1 MGRAQEHMEMRRVTT
16 EIFFADEAKLI
27 DRLQDMKLGRF
38 AEIV

>member
-1 MGRAQEHMEMRRVTT
+1 MSAGKSAEESAGEGT
-16 EIFFADEAKLI
+16 EEQGDEAKLI